1 MKKMNKNNLRLP
13 FEYSFK
19 TAFKIYWLRTK
30 LTLLIALS
38 TLFMTTIYFFSRL
51 MLLKVL
57 PVFEI
62 DYGGLNI
69 DSQYL
74 INILFPVL
82 FMTVIIVSTITV
94 IKEV

>member
-1 MKKMNKNNLRLP
+1 MNKMNKNNLRLP

-19 TAFKIYWLRTK
+19 TAFRIYWLRTK

-38 TLFMTTIYFFSRL
+38 TLFLTTIYAFTRL
-51 MLLKVL
+51 MLLRVL
-57 PVFEI
+57 PIFNI

-69 DSQYL
+69 NSQNL

-82 FMTVIIVSTITV
+82 FITIIIVSTITV
-94 IKEV
+94 IREA